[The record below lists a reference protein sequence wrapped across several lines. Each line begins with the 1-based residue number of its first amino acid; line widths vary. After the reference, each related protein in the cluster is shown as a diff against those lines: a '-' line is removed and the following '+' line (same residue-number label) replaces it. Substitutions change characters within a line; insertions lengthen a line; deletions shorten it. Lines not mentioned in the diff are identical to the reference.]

1 MGVGMGEAERNSI
14 SDSFSDEHETEEEQ
28 TVVEII
34 DFPTGEVLRKLRLI
48 LSESPGMES
57 VG

>member
-1 MGVGMGEAERNSI
+1 MGEAERNSI
-14 SDSFSDEHETEEEQ
+14 SDSFSEEHETEEEQ
-28 TVVEII
+28 NVVEII
-34 DFPTGEVLRKLRLI
+34 DFPAGEVLRKLRLI